1 MTMPFK
7 GRAGGYTGELRVLRQ
22 LNPYEFGVE
31 LWVMRDGENQN
42 KWNYQNVRDF
52 YLTFV
57 GQPILI
63 AYIGPKVGDGHNS
76 AEKTDLKTGE
86 PYQSYMGAT
95 AERIV
100 GTLSDDKNDFSL
112 RERDGHTWI
121 VAKGRLFA
129 FYAKELVDTI
139 VRTGR
144 MEVSAETLVYEEHQD
159 GEVTVFTSWRGL
171 GVTILGE
178 GVAPAVPGAN
188 IARLNAMQREFKEV
202 KLRAA
207 SLLKNPEKNAP
218 DNGKK
223 LEKGVKELN
232 VYSKRQLA
240 ALAARFEGYTVLAA
254 GEKDGKVFV
263 ALQAKDGTFCSY
275 VLESGTET
283 IVPERFQSTALNAV
297 MQFGEETLKMDAQD
311 LTESMQTRLCAAEKA
326 AEDAKKDLAAA
337 TERMNAMQTAET
349 ARRLSAAKDAAKRT
363 LAEFNANRAQKVEED
378 AIAGILSDIDAGAFA
393 ACQTKDGAWNGESEV
408 RKAVFAVCGEAVA
421 KLDAQEAAK
430 HKNVFAWEK
439 FAGNQN
445 DTDDGSV
452 GALLSK
458 WGVGQS
464 EA

>member
-7 GRAGGYTGELRVLRQ
+7 GKAGGYTGELRVLRQ

-31 LWVMRDGENQN
+31 LWMMRDGANQN
-42 KWNYQNVRDF
+42 KWDYQNIQDY

-178 GVAPAVPGAN
+178 GVAPAIPGAN

-223 LEKGVKELN
+223 LEEGVKELN

-263 ALQAKDGTFCSY
+263 ALQAKDGALRSY
-275 VLESGTET
+275 VMENAAET
-283 IVPERFQSTALNAV
+283 IVPERFQSMTVNAV
-297 MQFGEETLKMDAQD
+297 MQIGDEELCMDAQD
-311 LTESMQTRLCAAEKA
+311 LTEAAQEQICMTDKELKDAREK
-326 AEDAKKDLAAA
+326 LNTA
-337 TERMNAMQTAET
+337 TERIQALETAET

-363 LAEFNANRAQKVEED
+363 LAEFNANRAQKVEEN

-393 ACQTKDGAWNGESEV
+393 ACQTKDGAWNGEAEV

-445 DTDDGSV
+445 ETDDGSV

-458 WGVGQS
+458 WGVGQN

>member
-1 MTMPFK
+1 MPFK
-7 GRAGGYTGELRVLRQ
+7 AKAGGFTGELRVLRR

-31 LWVMRDGENQN
+31 LWVMREGRNENRWSYEN
-42 KWNYQNVRDF
+42 IRDH

-63 AYIGPKVGDGHNS
+63 AYIGPQVGDGHNS
-76 AEKTDLKTGE
+76 TEKLDPKTGE
-86 PYQSYMGAT
+86 PYNSYMGAT

-100 GTLSDDKNDFSL
+100 GTLSDDKDDFSL

-159 GEVTVFTSWRGL
+159 GEVSVFTSWAGL

-178 GVAPAVPGAN
+178 GVAPAIPGAN
-188 IARLNAMQREFKEV
+188 IARLNAMQQEFKNV

-207 SLLKNPEKNAP
+207 SLLKSPEKNAP

-223 LEKGVKELN
+223 LEEGVKELN

-275 VLESGTET
+275 VMENSTET
-283 IVPERFQSTALNAV
+283 IVPERFQSMTVNAV
-297 MQFGEETLKMDAQD
+297 MQVGDEKLCMDVQD
-311 LTESMQTRLCAAEKA
+311 LTEAAQEQICTSEK
-326 AEDAKKDLAAA
+326 ELKDVREKLNTA
-337 TERMNAMQTAET
+337 TERIQAMETAET
-349 ARRLSAAKDAAKRT
+349 ARRQNAAKDAAKRT
-363 LAEFNANRAQKVEED
+363 LAEFNANRAQKVEES
-378 AIAGILSDIDAGAFA
+378 AIAGILSDIETGAFA
-393 ACQTKDGAWNGESEV
+393 ACQTKDGAWSGEAEV
-408 RKAVFAVCGEAVA
+408 RKAVFAVCGETVA
-421 KLDAQEAAK
+421 QLDAQEAAK
-430 HKNVFAWEK
+430 HKTVFAWEK
-439 FAGNQN
+439 VKNNQSG
-445 DTDDGSV
+445 DDGSV
-452 GALLSK
+452 ASLLSK
-458 WGVGQS
+458 WGVAKG

>member
-1 MTMPFK
+1 MTVPFK
-7 GRAGGYTGELRVLRQ
+7 GKTCGFTGELRVLRQ

-31 LWVMRDGENQN
+31 LWVMRDGRNENRWSYENIQD
-42 KWNYQNVRDF
+42 Y

-63 AYIGPKVGDGHNS
+63 AYIGPKVGDGHNTS
-76 AEKTDLKTGE
+76 EKIDPKTGE
-86 PYQSYMGAT
+86 PYNSYMGAT

-112 RERDGHTWI
+112 RQRDGHTWI

-207 SLLKNPEKNAP
+207 SLLKDPEKNAP

-223 LEKGVKELN
+223 LEGGVNELN
-232 VYSKRQLA
+232 IYSKRQLA

-254 GEKDGKVFV
+254 GEKDGKIFV
-263 ALQAKDGTFCSY
+263 ALMTKDGAYQSY
-275 VLESGTET
+275 VLENAAET

-363 LAEFNANRAQKVEED
+363 LAEFNANRAQKVEES

-393 ACQTKDGAWNGESEV
+393 ACQTKDGAWSGEAEV
-408 RKAVFAVCGEAVA
+408 RKSVFAVCGEAVA
-421 KLDAQEAAK
+421 KLDAEEAEK
-430 HKNVFAWEK
+430 HKTMYAWKK
-439 FAGNQN
+439 FAGNQSGA
-445 DTDDGSV
+445 DDGSLES
-452 GALLSK
+452 LLAK
-458 WGVGQS
+458 WGAGQNM
-464 EA
+464 A